1 MPVPRVLVGDSSKA
15 MLAFLEILLESQFDV
30 VGALTDGEGLVAVAK
45 EQAPDLVVLDFS
57 LSFLDGLAIA
67 RRLQEAR
74 PDCKVVFFTSHEDF
88 AYAHAAFDV
97 GAKGY
102 LVKQLTVDLGHYLGR
117 VLGGERVCCPES
129 LWDQIQR
136 ERGQ

>member
-15 MLAFLEILLESQFDV
+15 MLAFWEILLESQFDV

-67 RRLQEAR
+67 RRLQEAGRTARWCSLPPMKISPMPMR
-74 PDCKVVFFTSHEDF
+74 PSTWVPKGTS
-88 AYAHAAFDV
+88 
-97 GAKGY
+97 
-102 LVKQLTVDLGHYLGR
+102 
-117 VLGGERVCCPES
+117 
-129 LWDQIQR
+129 
-136 ERGQ
+136 